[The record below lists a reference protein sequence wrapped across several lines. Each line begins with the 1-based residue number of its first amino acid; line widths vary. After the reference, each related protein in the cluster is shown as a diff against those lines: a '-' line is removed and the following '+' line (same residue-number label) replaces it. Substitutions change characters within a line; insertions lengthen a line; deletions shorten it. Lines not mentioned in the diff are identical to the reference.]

1 MDRGIWITVLLPLLA
16 TTAGCI
22 PRQAYRPPAPQV
34 SGPIDPAPLP
44 EPGFE
49 RQDADVVALPTATPA
64 WEARPVVAD
73 ARTVAGSR
81 YTVAPGD
88 SLRSI
93 AVKTGAGSE
102 AIARA
107 NGLMQPYTIRRGQTL
122 TIPAGRYHR
131 VKAGETGIAIARAY
145 GVPWR
150 DVLAAN
156 ALEPPYLLRVDQ
168 RILIPDAATPIA
180 APLPARVPAPA
191 GTPASVRRQAA
202 FELDIDSLVTGGEPA
217 LGPAEK
223 PAAATASSAR
233 ILPPS
238 AAVAD
243 TARFNGRFDWP
254 VEAGAIVKRFG
265 PGASGERLDGVK
277 IGVPAGT
284 PIRATADGV
293 VAYTGTSV
301 ATLGGIIMVKH
312 GSEWTSVYG
321 HASRLSVQRGQAVKR
336 GQIIGYT
343 GSTGQADRPQLH
355 FELRK
360 GRDPV
365 DPAKQL
371 PPRK

>member
-1 MDRGIWITVLLPLLA
+1 MNRGIWIAGLLPLLA
-16 TTAGCI
+16 AASGCI
-22 PRQAYRPPAPQV
+22 PRPATPPPAQ
-34 SGPIDPAPLP
+34 PAPPPVATPLP
-44 EPGFE
+44 DPGFE
-49 RQDADVVALPTATPA
+49 RQDMGVVALPAPTPT

-73 ARTVAGSR
+73 ARIVAASR
-81 YTVAPGD
+81 YTVATGD
-88 SLRSI
+88 TLRSI
-93 AVKTGAGSE
+93 SAKTGAGSE

-107 NGLMQPYTIRRGQTL
+107 NGLTQPYVIRPGQTL
-122 TIPAGRYHR
+122 AIPAGRYHR

-156 ALEPPYLLRVDQ
+156 ALEPPFILRVDQ
-168 RILIPDAATPIA
+168 RILIPDASAVV
-180 APLPARVPAPA
+180 LARPSPPTGAPA
-191 GTPASVRRQAA
+191 GPVPNPRQAA
-202 FELDIDSLVTGGEPA
+202 FELDIDSIVTGGEPA
-217 LGPAEK
+217 IGPAEK

-254 VEAGAIVKRFG
+254 VDSGSIVKRFG

-284 PIRATADGV
+284 PIHATADGV